1 MSKTYEPT
9 LHRNARG
16 NGKSKELD
24 VKPPKFH
31 CNSCTKR
38 VENRCTFF
46 NRHIEPDLNKCYYH
60 SNYSPVL
67 ASFKVQE
74 NLDELVEKEQE
85 KLSA

>member
-1 MSKTYEPT
+1 MFIFRFTKYKENQTMSKTYEPT

-38 VENRCTFF
+38 VENRCTFL
-46 NRHIEPDLNKCYYH
+46 IDILN
-60 SNYSPVL
+60 L
-67 ASFKVQE
+67 I
-74 NLDELVEKEQE
+74 
-85 KLSA
+85 